1 MAAQEETAD
10 TTAASLPTDVSAHY
24 VLVTPGETASSI
36 LGHAAIRMS
45 CPSQGLDYCFT
56 IKTPEIRE
64 EVIDMLFGHL
74 RIGLVPEETSHFR
87 QTYMKEGRGIIEYRL
102 ALSLDDTRRLWQQLD
117 GQVARGLYLD
127 LDYVNNSCTQVAID
141 QLYEQ
146 LRTRSDLQ
154 IDEVIRKTIPVQTRR
169 EAVLRYFD
177 QSTWWGFLLHSCY
190 SYYPDEKVS
199 PRRLVVM
206 PQDAAAVFREA
217 GLVTEETVVA
227 KQEKSAPSSG
237 GAWLTPLLASA
248 LFFLLCLLPFRQ
260 VDWLAV
266 PLQILS
272 LLLFILLSVF
282 SHASGIGFNWLIL
295 ALFPLTAPVGIVYML
310 CHMGDIYS
318 LAQLL
323 FVLGFFVRA
332 LYYLYHHRNQVK
344 KIILFK
350 FINHS
355 SI

>member
-1 MAAQEETAD
+1 MTAQEETAD
-10 TTAASLPTDVSAHY
+10 TTAASLPTDVSAYY

-64 EVIDMLFGHL
+64 EAFDMLFGHL
-74 RIGLVPEETSHFR
+74 RIGLVPEETAHFR
-87 QTYMKEGRGIIEYRL
+87 QIYMGQGRGIIEYRL
-102 ALSLDDTRRLWQQLD
+102 ALSLDETRRLWQQLD
-117 GQVARGLYLD
+117 EQVARGLYLD

-141 QLYEQ
+141 RLYEQ

-154 IDEVIRKTIPVQTRR
+154 IDEVICKTIPVQTRR

-177 QSTWWGFLLHSCY
+177 QSTWWGFFLHSCY

-217 GLVTEETVVA
+217 GLVADETVVA
-227 KQEKSAPSSG
+227 KQEKSAPSSSG
-237 GAWLTPLLASA
+237 MWFTPLVVSV
-248 LFFLLCLLPFRQ
+248 LFLLLCLLPFRQ
-260 VDWLAV
+260 VDWLTV
-266 PLQILS
+266 PLQVLS
-272 LLLFILLSVF
+272 LSLFILLSMF

-295 ALFPLTAPVGIVYML
+295 AMFPLTAPVGIVYML

-332 LYYLYHHRNQVK
+332 LYYLYHHLDQVK
-344 KIILFK
+344 QTKIFK

>member
-1 MAAQEETAD
+1 
-10 TTAASLPTDVSAHY
+10 
-24 VLVTPGETASSI
+24 
-36 LGHAAIRMS
+36 
-45 CPSQGLDYCFT
+45 
-56 IKTPEIRE
+56 
-64 EVIDMLFGHL
+64 
-74 RIGLVPEETSHFR
+74 
-87 QTYMKEGRGIIEYRL
+87 
-102 ALSLDDTRRLWQQLD
+102 
-117 GQVARGLYLD
+117 
-127 LDYVNNSCTQVAID
+127 
-141 QLYEQ
+141 
-146 LRTRSDLQ
+146 
-154 IDEVIRKTIPVQTRR
+154 
-169 EAVLRYFD
+169 
-177 QSTWWGFLLHSCY
+177 
-190 SYYPDEKVS
+190 
-199 PRRLVVM
+199 M

-237 GAWLTPLLASA
+237 GAWLTPLLVSV

-260 VDWLAV
+260 VDWLAA

-323 FVLGFFVRA
+323 FVLGFFVRT